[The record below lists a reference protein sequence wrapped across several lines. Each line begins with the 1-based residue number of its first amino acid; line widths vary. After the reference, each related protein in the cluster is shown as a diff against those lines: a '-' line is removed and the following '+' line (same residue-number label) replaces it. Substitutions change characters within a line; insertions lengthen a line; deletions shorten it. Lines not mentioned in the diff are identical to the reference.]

1 MYVNIRKLYKYV
13 DKCDDQQQY
22 TDIIESA
29 MVSTIEGLTNN
40 SPLTLG
46 PYVTV
51 KILVQGNKSI
61 NFLKY
66 WT

>member
-1 MYVNIRKLYKYV
+1 MYVNIRKLYKYA

-29 MVSTIEGLTNN
+29 MVSTTEGLTNN
-40 SPLTLG
+40 SPLKLG

-51 KILVQGNKSI
+51 KIIVQGNKSI